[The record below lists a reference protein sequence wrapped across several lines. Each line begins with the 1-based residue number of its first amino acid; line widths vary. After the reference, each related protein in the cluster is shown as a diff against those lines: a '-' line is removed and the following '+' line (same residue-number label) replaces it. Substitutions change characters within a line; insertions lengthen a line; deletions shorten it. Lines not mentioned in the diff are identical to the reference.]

1 MEEELYPGLVDQAD
15 FQQQREEDDVLS
27 KVINMCQVMEGT
39 VKWRVGVPFP
49 FHIENRR
56 LTIRTVFI
64 LGEFI
69 GVQCSK

>member
-39 VKWRVGVPFP
+39 VKWRVGG
-49 FHIENRR
+49 EGGRGLRR
-56 LTIRTVFI
+56 PNL
-64 LGEFI
+64 
-69 GVQCSK
+69 

>member
-39 VKWRVGVPFP
+39 VKRRVGG
-49 FHIENRR
+49 EGGRGLRR
-56 LTIRTVFI
+56 PNL
-64 LGEFI
+64 
-69 GVQCSK
+69 